1 MQGNS
6 GGCQGEVHIG
16 QEVELFGKV
25 KYLSSKSVNH
35 KCHKRGCGG
44 REGLEGLV
52 DEREGEG
59 DCELDLGN
67 CVKVLRQVNWGEES
81 GGDVLGGKGFKDGF

>member
-1 MQGNS
+1 M
-6 GGCQGEVHIG
+6 
-16 QEVELFGKV
+16 
-25 KYLSSKSVNH
+25 
-35 KCHKRGCGG
+35 
-44 REGLEGLV
+44 